1 LAKANFYRSALNRLK
16 DWSRSARPRLFKA
29 IVLGLVIGFIGVLLS
44 PFQFMLNL
52 EENTGLGLL
61 FKLRGS
67 EAPNDE
73 VVVVSIERESSD
85 HLNLPNNPDKWPR
98 ALHARLVDNL
108 VREGAATI
116 TFDVHFIEPRNP
128 EDDRLF
134 AAAIKKAGN
143 VVIGEPLIAKEIKLS
158 DSGGSQSQPGVHS
171 IVKIVKP
178 IEIFANASAATAP
191 FSLPRIPFKVNQYWG
206 FQTGAGDSPTLPVVT
221 FQLLTM
227 DLYDEFVGLIKTAS
241 AQQAASLPPDS
252 AAAIQ
257 KIGVK
262 RLIREIRSIFEN
274 DPLMAEKML
283 QALSASGPLASDAE
297 KKALITALVKM
308 YAAPN
313 SRYVNYYGPP
323 RTITTIPF
331 HKALQIRDG
340 KVGDSVYDL
349 KGKAVFVGLSEALL
363 ADRKDSFYTVF
374 SQADGIFIAGVE
386 IAATAL
392 SNIIEDNPVK
402 PVGLMGHSSILLFW
416 GILAGIVCRL
426 FAPKIGALVVL
437 GLSILYLALAV
448 LFFKLSAVWVP
459 IVIPLFFQAPLAFAG
474 AVGMEYSRL
483 FKEFLVKLRME
494 DDLTSAHDLQMSML
508 PADCPEV
515 DGYQIAASSTPAREV
530 GGDFFDFF
538 KMERGKVGLII
549 GDVTGKSVSG
559 ALIMSA
565 SRSVFRM
572 LSEEQLSVGET
583 MIRANRRIKQDIKS
597 GMFVALL
604 YAVIDTENGSIG
616 LCSAGQTQPIL
627 LAAKTAEATLV
638 ETEGDTFPL
647 GILDEAEYEETTLP
661 IEPGDKVVFYTDG
674 IVEAMNKQ
682 EEMYGFERLNDVV
695 VSSRAENA
703 GTLMNDI
710 IQDVSDFTGDTPQ
723 HDDLT
728 IIVVS
733 VDK

>member
-1 LAKANFYRSALNRLK
+1 MATANFYKSSLNKVK
-16 DWSRSARPRLFKA
+16 DWSRNARPRLLKA
-29 IVLGLVIGFIGVLLS
+29 VILGLVIGFIGLLLS

-61 FKLRGS
+61 FKLRGVETPS
-67 EAPNDE
+67 DE
-73 VVVVSIERESSD
+73 VVVVSIEKESSD
-85 HLNLPNNPDKWPR
+85 ALDLPNNPDKWPR
-98 ALHARLVDNL
+98 SLHARLVDNL
-108 VREGAATI
+108 VKEGAAAI

-128 EDDRLF
+128 EDDQLF
-134 AAAIKKAGN
+134 AAALKRAGN
-143 VVIGEPLIAKEIKLS
+143 VIIGEPLVTREVDANGN
-158 DSGGSQSQPGVHS
+158 GGGRSQPGIHS

-178 IEIFANASAATAP
+178 IDLFANAAVATAP

-221 FQLLTM
+221 FQLITLP
-227 DLYDEFVGLIKTAS
+227 LYNQFVGLLANVRP
-241 AQQAASLPPDS
+241 QLAAKLPPDS
-252 AAAIQ
+252 ATALQ
-257 KIGVK
+257 TKGVK
-262 RLIREIRSIFEN
+262 RLVREIRGIFES
-274 DPLMAEKML
+274 DSTLAENLL
-283 QALSASGPLASDAE
+283 QALAALPFSNSDPQNRE
-297 KKALITALVKM
+297 MLRSFVKM

-313 SRYVNYYGPP
+313 SRYINYYGPP

-331 HKALQIRDG
+331 HQAMELKDG
-340 KVGDSVYDL
+340 RVEDRQYDL
-349 KGKAVFVGLSEALL
+349 KGKAVFVGLSEAVL

-374 SQADGIFIAGVE
+374 SQADGIFISGVE

-392 SNIIEDNPVK
+392 SNIIEDTPVK
-402 PVGLMGHSSILLFW
+402 PVGLATHTMILFLW
-416 GILAGIVCRL
+416 GILAGLACRL
-426 FAPKIGALVVL
+426 FSLKIGALSIA
-437 GLSILYLALAV
+437 GLSILYLGVAV
-448 LFFKLSAVWVP
+448 LLFKTNALWYP

-474 AVGMEYSRL
+474 AVGIAYSRL

-508 PADCPEV
+508 PANCPEV
-515 DGYQIAASSTPAREV
+515 EGYQIAASSTMAMEV

-538 KMERGKVGLII
+538 MIGEGKVGLII

-572 LSEEQLSVGET
+572 LAEEELSVGET

-604 YAVIDTENGSIG
+604 YAVLDTKDGSMG

-627 LAAKTAEATLV
+627 LSAKTAEAVLV
-638 ETEGDTFPL
+638 ETVGDTFPL
-647 GILDEAEYEETTLP
+647 GILADVNYEETPLQM
-661 IEPGDKVVFYTDG
+661 EPGDKVVFYTDG
-674 IVEAMNKQ
+674 IVEAMNKK
-682 EEMYGFERLNDVV
+682 EEMYGFERLHEIVNA
-695 VSSRAENA
+695 SHAETA
-703 GTLMNDI
+703 EALMNDI
-710 IQDVSDFTGDTPQ
+710 INDVSDFTGAVPQ

-733 VDK
+733 ADP